1 MTTFGITHIYHYNT
15 EYQVVLLRKE
25 QKQPLKVFCKRRC
38 SEKLCKFLRKTP
50 ALESLFNNAADLWV
64 STFLRKR
71 LQHRWFPVKLAK
83 FNLTTPILKNI
94 CERLLL
100 KTSTLQKKLSMSFTF
115 LFTITFQVLKFLLSF
130 CAVIVNSC

>member
-1 MTTFGITHIYHYNT
+1 MTIFGITHIYHYNT

-38 SEKLCKFLRKTP
+38 SEKLRKFLRKTP

-83 FNLTTPILKNI
+83 FNLTTPI